1 MTFGRGSEGE
11 VGGAVKRG
19 SSTGRGAGN
28 GGGGV
33 NAACAGRAVDTAG
46 GADGS
51 MAAMAG
57 GGSGAFRF
65 RAMMMKAASPLM
77 VKPRARPIRFAT
89 QARMLTAWRRSI
101 AELLQGGLV
110 TAWGWAAKW
119 TARGGRQPS
128 GGTPPN
134 PLPQGEG
141 EV

>member
-1 MTFGRGSEGE
+1 MTFGSGSEGE

-33 NAACAGRAVDTAG
+33 NATCAGWAAATAG
-46 GADGS
+46 GGEGAGGGR
-51 MAAMAG
+51 AG

-89 QARMLTAWRRSI
+89 QARMLTAWRRTI
-101 AELLQGGLV
+101 AELLQTDGPGL
-110 TAWGWAAKW
+110 G
-119 TARGGRQPS
+119 
-128 GGTPPN
+128 
-134 PLPQGEG
+134 
-141 EV
+141 